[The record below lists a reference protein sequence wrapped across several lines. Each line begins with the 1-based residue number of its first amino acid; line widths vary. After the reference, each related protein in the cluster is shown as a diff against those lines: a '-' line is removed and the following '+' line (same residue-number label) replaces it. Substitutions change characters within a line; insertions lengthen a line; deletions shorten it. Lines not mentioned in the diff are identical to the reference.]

1 MASVLKISSRR
12 EFIALAAAFGLQ
24 GAVAGAQSPPAQA
37 TVRVSSAPDED
48 ILGTIWGIQSGSFKK
63 NGLDVDLR
71 LSNSGAA
78 VAASVIG
85 GSVDVGKSSMFSL
98 ISAHLRGLPITLI
111 AAAAVYNTKVPAVGL
126 IVKKGSPIRTAA
138 DLNGK
143 TISVQALND
152 QYAVAVKAWS
162 DQHGGNSA
170 SLHFLELP
178 SSAAAEGIDAGRVD
192 AAATTNPIL
201 SEAIAGGKVQEIGHP
216 FDGIGPFFVQ
226 AAYFCTN
233 DYARDNRD
241 TIQRFS
247 RALDEASTYVNSHHA
262 QTAVALSSFTKVPLD
277 IVQQMTRTQLA
288 TKIDPAV
295 IQPVIDSAFKYKA
308 IDKAFD
314 AKEMIAPFMLRT
326 S

>member
-1 MASVLKISSRR
+1 MATVLKIPSRR
-12 EFIALAAAFGLQ
+12 DFIALGAAFGLQ
-24 GAVAGAQSPPAQA
+24 GAVAGAQTPPARPA
-37 TVRVSSAPDED
+37 IRISSAPDED
-48 ILGTIWGIQSGSFKK
+48 ILGTLWGIESGSFKK
-63 NGLDVDLR
+63 AGLDVDLR

-85 GSVDVGKSSMFSL
+85 GSIDIGKSSLFSL
-98 ISAHLRGLPITLI
+98 ISAHLRGLPITLV
-111 AAAAVYNTKVPAVGL
+111 AAAAVYNSKVPAVGL

-162 DQHGGNSA
+162 DQRGGDST

-178 SSAAAEGIDAGRVD
+178 NSAAADAIGAGRVD

-201 SEAIAGGKVQEIGHP
+201 SEAIAGGKVQQIGYP
-216 FDGIGPFFVQ
+216 FDGIGSFFVQ

-241 TIQRFS
+241 TIERFA
-247 RALDEASTYVNSHHA
+247 RALEESSGYVNSHHA
-262 QTAVALSSFTKVPLD
+262 QTAAALSSFTKVPLD
-277 IVQQMTRTQLA
+277 IITHMTRTQLA

-295 IQPVIDSAFKYKA
+295 IQPVIDTAFKYKA
-308 IDKAFD
+308 IDKSFD
-314 AKEMIAPFMLRT
+314 AKDMIAPFMLHA
-326 S
+326 